1 MLECQGLG
9 AGSWGKGEWTG
20 CQGPVSNQRHQ
31 AAGGAQAGE
40 RPRVWAEGLCCAVLG
55 VVGV

>member
-1 MLECQGLG
+1 MCWGVRDWVLAPGERVNGLG
-9 AGSWGKGEWTG
+9 ARA
-20 CQGPVSNQRHQ
+20 QSNQGHQ